1 MNVALIAETL
11 RSMRRRPTPFVA
23 AIAVLAVAATLF
35 VAITSVVSA
44 FLLRPSMVH
53 DIDRVVRVR
62 ERISAATGAA
72 RLNVSPQMFDAW
84 RKAQDVFAGMAAAT
98 TQNVALQGERYSDSL
113 SAGVVTTDFFHV
125 LGIAPQLGR
134 DFAAGEDAG
143 NGGDVVLLGDALWR
157 KRFGAD
163 PGIVGRVLRVDGRQ
177 RTVIG
182 VMPRGLS
189 HPYGAELWLP
199 FGWDDLT
206 RRIRGRFLYVPARL
220 RDGVDVGAAGNAFDA
235 LTASIHRER
244 PELGQAD
251 AAALTPL
258 REEMLRDLRPTLWLL
273 FGCAAFVMLVAI
285 LNVATLFHAQNVA
298 EAGARFVRLA
308 LGATRGVLFRRAL
321 VRSGLVV
328 VPALAAAAL
337 VATQLLAPLAQLG
350 GNAPVREFGSAARLD
365 APTCAALLATGLLL
379 VLVLAAADLRHGV
392 PSTMR
397 ADASAR
403 GGSHDH
409 RARRRL
415 ALAAITQCML
425 SFALAAVALV
435 VTLGYRHLLTLDRGY
450 RRADLVAADLAF
462 PRARYA
468 TPAGRDALVAR
479 LLQSLRAEP
488 DIEAAAGS
496 TVTPDYDGDWV
507 VRFVAPGRAPPPD
520 TGYESTNHRLVTPGY
535 FAAMGMRLRAGRDFD
550 AVNPQRDANAVIVSR
565 SFADHVWPGLD
576 PLGRAVDRLDA
587 QRNVIARLHVIGVAE
602 DVVEAVRDPDA
613 PASRSWYLP
622 TTAGTDYDYAAIT
635 IVARGA
641 TERVAAA
648 MRAALARIDPEL
660 AWYNLEP
667 MEARLA
673 ETVARERLGS
683 FLFSLFALCAVATA
697 LCGLYGTLAFV
708 AETCRHEF
716 GVRFALGARA
726 GQVLSGQLASALRL
740 AAIGVGG
747 GLLLALPLIR
757 IAGAYVY
764 GVSLRDAWMLPLLG
778 LAMLVLALFAGLAPA
793 CRAARVP
800 PMEALRDA

>member
-1 MNVALIAETL
+1 MSLAPGML
-11 RSMRRRPTPFVA
+11 RGIVRRPAPA
-23 AIAVLAVAATLF
+23 IMAIAVLAVAATLF
-35 VAITSVVSA
+35 ISITSIVSA

-84 RKAQDVFAGMAAAT
+84 RKAQNVFSDMAAAT

-113 SAGVVTTDFFHV
+113 SAGVVTTDFFRV

-134 DFAAGEDAG
+134 DFAAGEDTG
-143 NGGDVVLLGDALWR
+143 SGSDVVLLGDAIWR

-163 PGIVGRVLRVDGRQ
+163 PHVVGRVLRIDGRQ

-182 VMPRGLS
+182 VMPAGLS

-199 FGWDDLT
+199 FGWDELM
-206 RRIRGRFLYVPARL
+206 RRVPGHFLYVPARL
-220 RDGVDVGAAGNAFDA
+220 RDGIDVAAAGKALDA
-235 LTASIHRER
+235 LTSAIHRAR

-251 AAALTPL
+251 AANLTPL

-298 EAGARFVRLA
+298 DAGAHFVRLA
-308 LGATRGVLFRRAL
+308 LGATRGALFRRAL
-321 VRSGLVV
+321 ARSGLVV
-328 VPALAAAAL
+328 VPALAVATLA
-337 VATQLLAPLAQLG
+337 ATQLLAPLAQLG
-350 GNAPVREFGSAARLD
+350 GNASVREFDSVARLD
-365 APTCAALLATGLLL
+365 APTCACILATGLLL
-379 VLVLAAADLRHGV
+379 MLALAAADMRRGA

-397 ADASAR
+397 ADASTR
-403 GGSHDH
+403 GGSRDH
-409 RARRRL
+409 GARRRL

-425 SFALAAVALV
+425 SFALAAAAMV
-435 VTLGYRHLLTLDRGY
+435 VTLGYQRLLTLDRGY

-462 PRARYA
+462 PSARYA
-468 TPAGRDALVAR
+468 TPADRDALVKR
-479 LLQSLRAEP
+479 LLESLRAEP

-496 TVTPDYDGDWV
+496 TVTPDYGGDWV
-507 VRFVAPGRAPPPD
+507 VRFVAPGRAPPSD

-535 FAAMGMRLRAGRDFD
+535 FAAMGMRLRTGRDFD
-550 AVNPQRDANAVIVSR
+550 ATNPQRDANAVVVSR
-565 SFADHVWPGLD
+565 SFADYVWPGLD
-576 PLGRAVDRLDA
+576 PLGRTLDRLDM
-587 QRNVIARLHVIGVAE
+587 QRNVIARLHVIGVVE

-622 TTAGTDYDYAAIT
+622 TTVGTDYDYAAIT

-641 TERVAAA
+641 TERTAAA
-648 MRAALARIDPEL
+648 MRTTLARIDPEL

-667 MEARLA
+667 METRLA
-673 ETVARERLGS
+673 ESVSRERLGS

-716 GVRFALGARA
+716 GVRFALGARP
-726 GQVLSGQLASALRL
+726 GQVLSAQLLGALRL
-740 AAIGVGG
+740 AAIGIGG

-757 IAGAYVY
+757 LVGAYVY
-764 GVSLRDAWMLPLLG
+764 GVSLHDAWAVPLLG
-778 LAMLVLALFAGLAPA
+778 IAMLALAVLASLAPA
-793 CRAARVP
+793 RRAARVP